1 MVFRSFK
8 KSIWLMLI
16 SIAFLLFSSYIWYPG
31 HLITPYQY
39 VGFFDNVEMAIPTV
53 LIAFCCFILPN
64 KYEIEL
70 SLVCGTSTSKL
81 FFSKALP
88 VFVYTLIP
96 TFIMLALF
104 RYIPYEGD
112 IRPRIPIFVPE
123 NYRIY
128 AAVSLFV
135 TVFFFFA
142 LFCFL
147 RVIMRN
153 CYAPIFLCMFAN
165 KYFYDLSKQIQ
176 KGAEDIRKSL
186 VNPFI
191 SNYILGDTVPNAY
204 VEQMEGMEI
213 MRNAWTYNRIGFF
226 VLGVVLLVVT
236 YLLLRREKLHK
247 GFGD

>member
-1 MVFRSFK
+1 MG
-8 KSIWLMLI
+8 L
-16 SIAFLLFSSYIWYPG
+16 
-31 HLITPYQY
+31 
-39 VGFFDNVEMAIPTV
+39 PTL
-53 LIAFCCFILPN
+53 LIALCCFILPN

-70 SLVCGTSTSKL
+70 SLVCGTKTPKL
-81 FFSKALP
+81 FFSKAIP
-88 VFVYTLIP
+88 VLLYTMVP
-96 TFIMLALF
+96 MFILLF
-104 RYIPYEGD
+104 TYQFIPYEGTY
-112 IRPRIPIFVPE
+112 RPRIPIFVPE
-123 NYRIY
+123 NYRLY

-135 TVFFFFA
+135 TVLFFFA

-191 SNYILGDTVPNAY
+191 SSYILGDTVPNAY
-204 VEQMEGMEI
+204 AEQMDGMEI

-226 VLGVVLLVVT
+226 ALGVVLLIVT
-236 YLLLRREKLHK
+236 YFLLRREKLHK

>member
-1 MVFRSFK
+1 MLIRSLK
-8 KSIWLMLI
+8 KSIFILPFT
-16 SIAFLLFSSYIWYPG
+16 FLFLAFSSYVWLPG
-31 HLITPYQY
+31 PLITPYELF
-39 VGFFDNVEMAIPTV
+39 GFFDYTEMGLPTV
-53 LIAFCCFILPN
+53 LIALCCFILPN

-70 SLVCGTSTSKL
+70 SLVCGTKTTKL
-81 FFSKALP
+81 FFAKAIP
-88 VFVYTLIP
+88 VLLYTLIP
-96 TFIMLALF
+96 MYILLWVYRF
-104 RYIPYEGD
+104 IPYEGTYK
-112 IRPRIPIFVPE
+112 PRIPINIPE
-123 NYRIY
+123 NFKIY
-128 AAVSLFV
+128 AAVSIFV
-135 TVFFFFA
+135 TTFFFFS

-191 SNYILGDTVPNAY
+191 SNYMLGDTVPNAY
-204 VEQMEGMEI
+204 AEQMEGMEI

>member
-1 MVFRSFK
+1 MLIRSFK
-8 KSIWLMLI
+8 RSLLFLPI
-16 SIAFLLFSSYIWYPG
+16 SLAFLLFSSYIWAPG
-31 HLITPYQY
+31 WLITPYEL
-39 VGFFDNVEMAIPTV
+39 VGFFDNVEMALPTV

-70 SLVCGTSTSKL
+70 SLVSGTSTAKL
-81 FFSKALP
+81 FFSKAIP
-88 VFVYTLIP
+88 IFVYTLLP
-96 TFIMLALF
+96 TFAVLALF
-104 RYIPYEGD
+104 KIMYYQGEY
-112 IRPRIPIFVPE
+112 RPRIPIYIPD
-123 NYRIY
+123 NYKLY

-142 LFCFL
+142 LFLFF
-147 RVIMRN
+147 RVLLRN
-153 CYAPIFLCMFAN
+153 CYAPIFLCLFAN

-176 KGAEDIRKSL
+176 KGAEDIRLSL

-191 SNYILGDTVPNAY
+191 SSYILGDTVPNAY
-204 VEQMEGMEI
+204 AEQVEGMEI

-226 VLGVVLLVVT
+226 ALGVLLLLGT